1 VNFMFRKRPIVTTL
15 LSLMISAA
23 PATILADAKSD
34 SECLPFPATE
44 QFQLPEWVKQ
54 RRAEMEKMRERF
66 AVHRNGMMARQMQPM
81 MPADFP
87 DWVVERREQMAKAP
101 QVPEFAQPQ
110 VPDWVIE
117 RREQMAKAPQMPEF
131 AQRQIPD
138 WVVAR
143 RQQMPEWMVQRRP
156 GPMVGYPIHHFGP
169 FYRHPYPY
177 NGWRGSDWGPF
188 DGMGDMFGD
197 MDMSFNISMRGSG
210 NGYADGRG
218 YHGYG
223 YPHPAW
229 PAPTAYELIKPKAE
243 AVTAVEQNQPFT
255 VDSALGEAASGE
267 SSAVVE
273 VSLVDDMDSDGDG
286 VLDSADICPDSVA
299 DAEVDGLGCEQ
310 TVAIVLR
317 GVNFKTDSD
326 ELTDTSTEI
335 LDRVANTLIANPTV
349 VVEIAGH
356 TDSDADEAYNKDL
369 SQRRAETV
377 MAYLTDKG
385 VIADNLSAMGYG
397 ETQPIASNETSE
409 GKAQNRR
416 VELVR
421 SQ

>member
-1 VNFMFRKRPIVTTL
+1 
-15 LSLMISAA
+15 
-23 PATILADAKSD
+23 
-34 SECLPFPATE
+34 
-44 QFQLPEWVKQ
+44 
-54 RRAEMEKMRERF
+54 
-66 AVHRNGMMARQMQPM
+66 
-81 MPADFP
+81 
-87 DWVVERREQMAKAP
+87 
-101 QVPEFAQPQ
+101 
-110 VPDWVIE
+110 
-117 RREQMAKAPQMPEF
+117 
-131 AQRQIPD
+131 
-138 WVVAR
+138 
-143 RQQMPEWMVQRRP
+143 
-156 GPMVGYPIHHFGP
+156 
-169 FYRHPYPY
+169 
-177 NGWRGSDWGPF
+177 
-188 DGMGDMFGD
+188 MGDMFGD

-223 YPHPAW
+223 YPRHAW
-229 PAPTAYELIKPKAE
+229 PAPKAYELTTPTAE
-243 AVTAVEQNQPFT
+243 AVETVEQNQPSAT
-255 VDSALGEAASGE
+255 VDSTLGEVDSGE
-267 SSAVVE
+267 PSAVVE

-299 DAEVDGLGCEQ
+299 GAEVDGLGCEQ
-310 TVAIVLR
+310 SAAIVLR